1 MTTSANPGVTHV
13 GVLLRPYWM
22 LLVVAIL
29 LGLLGGASVAGL
41 LAVVNRGLYAG
52 AGDVGGLVASF
63 AGLCVL
69 VVIGSVGSDISAN
82 LVGQRII
89 ASLRKSLAAKIL
101 MAPIDQLESYR
112 SHRLIPVLT
121 KDVDAISDFAFFFPA
136 FFVSGV
142 IVAGC
147 LVYLAVLSWPLFL
160 VTSALIALG
169 SFVHFLARRRGMTG
183 FNLARQY
190 EDDLQ
195 KHYRAIAE
203 GAKELRLH
211 RPRRRH
217 VHVDLIE
224 RTVDRISDV
233 QIKAINLLVTARAL
247 GTVLLFL
254 VIGTALVL
262 RPLLWPDSPASV
274 SSGFVLVLLFM
285 RGPIDQLIGMLPS
298 LGRAQVAM
306 RRIADMSDKFATAE
320 ADLLADPAP
329 RPAEQIESIE
339 LRGVSYAFETPS
351 AGQPFTIGPLDLRI
365 RRGEI
370 VFIVGENGSGKTT
383 LIKLLLGLY
392 VPDRGV
398 VLRDGKPVVSDT
410 RDDYRQLF
418 TTVFSDYYLFDTL
431 VQQQGNPRAD
441 LAQHYLDRLDLA
453 HKVSIDGGAFSTTDL
468 STGQRK
474 RLALINAWI
483 EGRPVLVFDE
493 WAADQDPAFR
503 HVFYTELLA
512 DLKRLGKTIVV
523 ISHDDR
529 YFHCAD
535 RIVRLRNGLIDVEP
549 MEEPNDATRRTGP
562 RAVSLHSAAMSHAPA
577 NAGDL

>member
-1 MTTSANPGVTHV
+1 MTSSKPGILHV
-13 GVLLRPYWM
+13 GGLLRPYWI
-22 LLVVAIL
+22 LLAGGIL
-29 LGLLGGASVAGL
+29 LGLVGGASVAGL
-41 LAVVNRGLYAG
+41 LAVVNKGLYAG
-52 AGDVGGLVASF
+52 SGDVGGLIASF

-69 VVIGSVGSDISAN
+69 IVLGSVGSDITAN
-82 LVGQRII
+82 FVGQRII

-112 SHRLIPVLT
+112 AHRLIPVLT
-121 KDVDAISDFAFFFPA
+121 KDVDAVSDFAFFFPA
-136 FFVSGV
+136 FLVSGV

-147 LVYLAVLSWPLFL
+147 LTYLAVLSWPLFL
-160 VTSALIALG
+160 VTAVLIALG
-169 SFVHFLARRRGMTG
+169 SFAHFLARRRGMTG

-195 KHYRAIAE
+195 KHYRTIAE

-211 RPRRRH
+211 RPRRHH
-217 VHVDLIE
+217 VHVDLIQ

-233 QIKAINLLVTARAL
+233 QIKAINLLATARAL
-247 GTVLLFL
+247 ATVMLFL
-254 VIGTALVL
+254 VIGTALIL
-262 RPLLWPDSPASV
+262 RPMLWPDSPSSV

-298 LGRAQVAM
+298 LGRAQIAM
-306 RRIADMSDKFATAE
+306 RRIAELSDRFATAE
-320 ADLLADPAP
+320 TDLLDDPADKVL
-329 RPAEQIESIE
+329 EHVESIE
-339 LRGVSYAFETPS
+339 LRGVTYAFGASS
-351 AGQPFTIGPLDLRI
+351 AEKPFVLGPIDLRI

-392 VPDRGV
+392 VPDYGLL
-398 VLRDGKPVVSDT
+398 LRDGMPVVSET

-431 VQQQGNPRAD
+431 LQQGDHRPEI
-441 LAQHYLDRLDLA
+441 AQRYLDRLELA
-453 HKVSIDGGAFSTTDL
+453 HKVSVDNGAFSTTDL

-493 WAADQDPAFR
+493 WAADQDPVFR

-512 DLKRLGKTIVV
+512 DLKRLGKTIIV

-535 RIVRLRNGLIDVEP
+535 RVVRLRNGRLDEDDP
-549 MEEPNDATRRTGP
+549 DQRRDTP
-562 RAVSLHSAAMSHAPA
+562 RSNRSRALLQDEVASHETSKA
-577 NAGDL
+577 

>member
-1 MTTSANPGVTHV
+1 MMTSSNPGAANV
-13 GVLLRPYWM
+13 GSLLRPYW
-22 LLVVAIL
+22 LLLAAAIL

-52 AGDVGGLVASF
+52 AGDVGSLMASF
-63 AGLCVL
+63 AGLCIL
-69 VVIGSVGSDISAN
+69 IVIGSVGSDISAN
-82 LVGQRII
+82 IVGQRIV

-136 FFVSGV
+136 FLVSGV

-147 LVYLAVLSWPLFL
+147 LIYLAVLSWPLFL
-160 VTSALIALG
+160 VTAALIALG
-169 SFVHFLARRRGMTG
+169 SFVHYLARKRGMTG

-195 KHYRAIAE
+195 KHYRAISD

-211 RPRRRH
+211 RQRRRH
-217 VHVDLIE
+217 VHVDLIG
-224 RTVDRISDV
+224 RTVDRIGDV

-306 RRIADMSDKFATAE
+306 RRIAELSERFTAAE
-320 ADLLADPAP
+320 AELLDDPQD
-329 RPAEQIESIE
+329 RTAEQIESIE
-339 LRGVSYAFETPS
+339 LRGVSYAFPASSSER
-351 AGQPFTIGPLDLRI
+351 PFVIGPIDLRI

-398 VLRDGKPVVSDT
+398 LLRDGNPVVSET

-418 TTVFSDYYLFDTL
+418 TTIFSDYFLFDTL
-431 VQQQGNPRAD
+431 AQQSNQPPD
-441 LAQHYLDRLDLA
+441 LAHRYLDRLELA

-503 HVFYTELLA
+503 QIFYTELLA
-512 DLKRLGKTIVV
+512 DLKRLGKTIIV

-535 RIVRLRNGLIDVEP
+535 RIVRLRDGRIDASDAAERREP
-549 MEEPNDATRRTGP
+549 AQRQRTLTTVLHEPA
-562 RAVSLHSAAMSHAPA
+562 ASLGASKP
-577 NAGDL
+577 

>member
-1 MTTSANPGVTHV
+1 MTTSSDPGIVHA
-13 GVLLRPYWM
+13 GSLLRPYWK
-22 LLVVAIL
+22 LILSGIL
-29 LGLLGGASVAGL
+29 LGLLGGGSVASL

-52 AGDVGGLVASF
+52 AGDVGSLVASF

-69 VVIGSVGSDISAN
+69 IVIGSVGSDISAN
-82 LVGQRII
+82 VVGQRII

-112 SHRLIPVLT
+112 AHRLIPVLT

-136 FFVSGV
+136 FLVSGV

-160 VTSALIALG
+160 ITAALIALG
-169 SFVHFLARRRGMTG
+169 SFAHFRARQRGMSG

-195 KHYRAIAE
+195 KHYRTIAE

-211 RPRRRH
+211 RPRRHH
-217 VHVDLIE
+217 VHVDLIQ
-224 RTVDRISDV
+224 RTVEKISDV
-233 QIKAINLLVTARAL
+233 QIGAINLLVTARAL
-247 GTVLLFL
+247 GTVMLFM

-262 RPLLWPDSPASV
+262 RPLLWPDSPPSV

-306 RRIADMSDKFATAE
+306 RRIAELSERFATAE
-320 ADLLADPAP
+320 QDLLGDPAEAA
-329 RPAEQIESIE
+329 AERIESIE
-339 LRGVSYAFETPS
+339 LRGVAYAFRA
-351 AGQPFTIGPLDLRI
+351 AGGDTSFVLGPIDLRI
-365 RRGEI
+365 RSGET
-370 VFIVGENGSGKTT
+370 VFIVGDNGSGKTT

-392 VPDRGV
+392 VPDDGV
-398 VLRDGKPVVSDT
+398 LLRDGVPVVSAT

-418 TTVFSDYYLFDTL
+418 TTVFADYFLFDTL
-431 VQQQGNPRAD
+431 LQHGGHTPEF
-441 LAQHYLDRLDLA
+441 AQRYLDRLELA
-453 HKVSIDGGAFSTTDL
+453 HKVSVENGAFSTTDL

-474 RLALINAWI
+474 RLALVNAWI

-512 DLKRLGKTIVV
+512 DLKRLGKTIIV

-535 RIVRLRNGLIDVEP
+535 RIVRLRNGRI
-549 MEEPNDATRRTGP
+549 EEEASAPRRE
-562 RAVSLHSAAMSHAPA
+562 RSRSKRSAKAKMQDEVASHAPSRA
-577 NAGDL
+577 

>member
-1 MTTSANPGVTHV
+1 MTTSSNPGIVHA
-13 GVLLRPYWM
+13 GSLLRPYWK
-22 LLVVAIL
+22 LVLCGIL
-29 LGLLGGASVAGL
+29 LGLVGGASVASL

-52 AGDVGGLVASF
+52 SDDVGSLIASF
-63 AGLCVL
+63 VGLCVL
-69 VVIGSVGSDISAN
+69 IVVGSVGSDISAN
-82 LVGQRII
+82 VVGQRII

-112 SHRLIPVLT
+112 THRLIPVLT

-136 FFVSGV
+136 FLVSGV

-160 VTSALIALG
+160 VVAALIALG
-169 SFVHFLARRRGMTG
+169 SFAHFLARRRGMSG

-195 KHYRAIAE
+195 KHYRTIAE

-211 RPRRRH
+211 RPRRHH
-217 VHVDLIE
+217 VHVDLIQ
-224 RTVDRISDV
+224 RTVERISDV
-233 QIKAINLLVTARAL
+233 QISAINLLVTARAL

-262 RPLLWPDSPASV
+262 RPLLWPDSPPSV

-306 RRIADMSDKFATAE
+306 RRIAELSERFATAE
-320 ADLLADPAP
+320 QDLLADPVQATG
-329 RPAEQIESIE
+329 EQIDSIE
-339 LRGVSYAFETPS
+339 LRGVSYAFAPA
-351 AGQPFTIGPLDLRI
+351 AGDKPFVLGPMDLRI
-365 RRGEI
+365 GRGEI

-392 VPDRGV
+392 VPDGGEL
-398 VLRDGKPVVSDT
+398 LRDGVPVVSET

-431 VQQQGNPRAD
+431 LQQSGATPD
-441 LAQHYLDRLDLA
+441 FAQRYLDRLELA
-453 HKVSIDGGAFSTTDL
+453 HKVSVDNGAFSTTDL

-483 EGRPVLVFDE
+483 EERPVLVFDE

-503 HVFYTELLA
+503 HIFYTELLA
-512 DLKRLGKTIVV
+512 DLKRLGKTIIV

-535 RIVRLRNGLIDVEP
+535 RIVRLRNGRIEEDEP
-549 MEEPNDATRRTGP
+549 ARRGEVP
-562 RAVSLHSAAMSHAPA
+562 RAKRSPKSRVKDDVASREPTRA
-577 NAGDL
+577 

>member
-1 MTTSANPGVTHV
+1 MMTSSNPGIAYI
-13 GVLLRPYWM
+13 GGLLRPYWM
-22 LLVVAIL
+22 LVLGGIL
-29 LGLLGGASVAGL
+29 LGLVGGASVAGL
-41 LAVVNRGLYAG
+41 LAVVNKGLYAG
-52 AGDVGGLVASF
+52 SGDVGGLVASF

-69 VVIGSVGSDISAN
+69 IVVGSVGSDISAN
-82 LVGQRII
+82 VVGQRII

-112 SHRLIPVLT
+112 AHRLIPVLT

-136 FFVSGV
+136 FLVSAV

-147 LVYLAVLSWPLFL
+147 LIYLAVLSWPLFL
-160 VTSALIALG
+160 VTAVLIALG
-169 SFVHFLARRRGMTG
+169 SFAHALARRRGMTG
-183 FNLARQY
+183 FHLARQY

-195 KHYRAIAE
+195 KHYRTIAE

-211 RPRRRH
+211 RPRRRY
-217 VHVDLIE
+217 VHVDLIQ

-306 RRIADMSDKFATAE
+306 RRIAELSDRFATAE
-320 ADLLADPAP
+320 TDLLDDPANQV
-329 RPAEQIESIE
+329 AEHIESIE
-339 LRGVSYAFETPS
+339 LRGVSYAFQARAAEK
-351 AGQPFTIGPLDLRI
+351 PFLLGPIDLRI
-365 RRGEI
+365 RRGDT

-392 VPDRGV
+392 VPDDGLL
-398 VLRDGKPVVSDT
+398 LRDGIPVISET

-418 TTVFSDYYLFDTL
+418 TTVFSDYYLFDVL
-431 VQQQGNPRAD
+431 LQQDGHKHEV
-441 LAQHYLDRLDLA
+441 AQRYLNRLELA
-453 HKVSIDGGAFSTTDL
+453 HKVSVENGAFSTTDL

-503 HVFYTELLA
+503 RVFYTELLA
-512 DLKRLGKTIVV
+512 DLKRLGKTIIV

-535 RIVRLRNGLIDVEP
+535 RIVRLRNGRLAEDESDQQRKPARSKRPSKSSPQDDV
-549 MEEPNDATRRTGP
+549 A
-562 RAVSLHSAAMSHAPA
+562 SHQASKV
-577 NAGDL
+577 

>member
-1 MTTSANPGVTHV
+1 MMTSSNPGIVQV
-13 GVLLRPYWM
+13 GGLLRPYWM
-22 LLVVAIL
+22 LLVGGIL
-29 LGLLGGASVAGL
+29 LGLVGGASVAGL
-41 LAVVNRGLYAG
+41 LAVVNKGLYAG
-52 AGDVGGLVASF
+52 SGDVGGLIASF

-69 VVIGSVGSDISAN
+69 IVLGSVGSDIIAN
-82 LVGQRII
+82 SVGQRII

-112 SHRLIPVLT
+112 AHRLIPVLT
-121 KDVDAISDFAFFFPA
+121 KDVDAVSDFAFFFPA
-136 FFVSGV
+136 FLVSGV

-147 LVYLAVLSWPLFL
+147 LIYLALLSWPLFI
-160 VTSALIALG
+160 VTAALIALG
-169 SFVHFLARRRGMTG
+169 SFAHFKARQHGMTG

-195 KHYRAIAE
+195 KHYRTIAE

-217 VHVDLIE
+217 VHVDLIQQ
-224 RTVDRISDV
+224 TVDRISNV
-233 QIKAINLLVTARAL
+233 QIKAINLMATARAL
-247 GTVLLFL
+247 ATVLLFA
-254 VIGTALVL
+254 VIGTALIL

-298 LGRAQVAM
+298 LGRAQVAI
-306 RRIADMSDKFATAE
+306 RRIAELSDRFATAE
-320 ADLLADPAP
+320 LDLLDDPVDQA
-329 RPAEQIESIE
+329 AEHIESIE
-339 LRGVSYAFETPS
+339 LRGVSYAFRDGS
-351 AGQPFTIGPLDLRI
+351 AGKPFMLGPIDLSI

-392 VPDRGV
+392 VPDHGV
-398 VLRDGKPVVSDT
+398 LLRDGMPVVSET

-431 VQQQGNPRAD
+431 LQRGDQRPEI
-441 LAQHYLDRLDLA
+441 AQHYLDRLELA
-453 HKVSIDGGAFSTTDL
+453 HKVSVDNGAFSTTDL

-512 DLKRLGKTIVV
+512 DLKRMGKAIIV

-535 RIVRLRNGLIDVEP
+535 RVVRLRNGRIDEDGANSKR
-549 MEEPNDATRRTGP
+549 ELARSKRRSQ
-562 RAVSLHSAAMSHAPA
+562 SLRQDEVASHEASKA
-577 NAGDL
+577 

>member
-1 MTTSANPGVTHV
+1 MITSSNPGKLHI
-13 GVLLRPYWM
+13 GGLLRPYWK
-22 LLVVAIL
+22 LVLCGIL
-29 LGLLGGASVAGL
+29 LGLVGGASVAGL
-41 LAVVNRGLYAG
+41 LAVVNKGLYAG
-52 AGDVGGLVASF
+52 SGDVGSLIASF

-69 VVIGSVGSDISAN
+69 IVIGSVGSDISAN
-82 LVGQRII
+82 AVGQKIV

-112 SHRLIPVLT
+112 AHRLIPVLT

-136 FFVSGV
+136 FLVSGV
-142 IVAGC
+142 VVAGC
-147 LVYLAVLSWPLFL
+147 LVYLALLSWPLFL
-160 VTSALIALG
+160 VTAALIALG
-169 SFVHFLARRRGMTG
+169 SFAHFRARQRGMSG

-195 KHYRAIAE
+195 KHYRTIAE

-211 RPRRRH
+211 RPRRHH
-217 VHVDLIE
+217 VHVDLIQ

-233 QIKAINLLVTARAL
+233 QIGAINLLVTARAL
-247 GTVLLFL
+247 GTVMLFM

-262 RPLLWPDSPASV
+262 RPLLWPDSPPSV

-306 RRIADMSDKFATAE
+306 RRIADLSERFATAE
-320 ADLLADPAP
+320 QDLLEHPADATTD
-329 RPAEQIESIE
+329 RIESIE
-339 LRGVSYAFETPS
+339 LRGVSYSFQAAANETP
-351 AGQPFTIGPLDLRI
+351 FVLGPVDLRI

-370 VFIVGENGSGKTT
+370 VFIVGDNGSGKTT

-392 VPDRGV
+392 VPDQGQL
-398 VLRDGKPVVSDT
+398 LRDGVPVIGAT

-418 TTVFSDYYLFDTL
+418 TTVFADYYLFDTL
-431 VQQQGNPRAD
+431 LRHDDQAPEG
-441 LAQHYLDRLDLA
+441 AQRYLDRLELA
-453 HKVSIDGGAFSTTDL
+453 HKVSVENGMFSTTDL

-503 HVFYTELLA
+503 QVFYTELLA
-512 DLKRLGKTIVV
+512 DLKRLGKTIIV

-535 RIVRLRNGLIDVEP
+535 RLVRLRNGQLQEDRPTQQRRHARPRRSPASRLQDEGASQEP
-549 MEEPNDATRRTGP
+549 S
-562 RAVSLHSAAMSHAPA
+562 RA
-577 NAGDL
+577 

>member
-1 MTTSANPGVTHV
+1 MTSSNPGIAYV
-13 GVLLRPYWM
+13 GSLLRPYWM
-22 LLVVAIL
+22 LVLGGIL
-29 LGLLGGASVAGL
+29 LGLVGGASVAGL
-41 LAVVNRGLYAG
+41 LAVVNKGLYAG
-52 AGDVGGLVASF
+52 SGDVGGLVASF

-69 VVIGSVGSDISAN
+69 IVLGSVGSDISAN
-82 LVGQRII
+82 VVGQRII

-112 SHRLIPVLT
+112 AHRLIPVLT

-136 FFVSGV
+136 FLVSGV
-142 IVAGC
+142 IVVGC
-147 LVYLAVLSWPLFL
+147 LIYLAVLSWPLFL
-160 VTSALIALG
+160 VTAALIALG
-169 SFVHFLARRRGMTG
+169 SFAHVLARRRGMTG
-183 FNLARQY
+183 FHLARQH

-195 KHYRAIAE
+195 KHYRTIAE

-211 RPRRRH
+211 RPRRRY
-217 VHVDLIE
+217 VHVDLIQE
-224 RTVDRISDV
+224 TVDRISDV

-247 GTVLLFL
+247 GTVMLFL

-262 RPLLWPDSPASV
+262 RPLLWPEGPASV

-306 RRIADMSDKFATAE
+306 RRIAELSDRFATAE
-320 ADLLADPAP
+320 TDLLGDPANQA
-329 RPAEQIESIE
+329 AEHVESIE
-339 LRGVSYAFETPS
+339 LRGVSYAFQAS
-351 AGQPFTIGPLDLRI
+351 AAEKPFVLGPIDLRI

-392 VPDRGV
+392 VPDHGLL
-398 VLRDGKPVVSDT
+398 LRDGVPVVSET

-418 TTVFSDYYLFDTL
+418 TTVFSDYYLFDAL
-431 VQQQGNPRAD
+431 LQQDDHKREV
-441 LAQHYLDRLDLA
+441 AQRYLNRLELA
-453 HKVSIDGGAFSTTDL
+453 HKVSVENGVFSTTDL

-503 HVFYTELLA
+503 RVFYTELLA
-512 DLKRLGKTIVV
+512 DLKRLGKTIIV

-535 RIVRLRNGLIDVEP
+535 RIVRLRDGRIDEDESDQQRKPV
-549 MEEPNDATRRTGP
+549 
-562 RAVSLHSAAMSHAPA
+562 RAKRPPKSSPQDRAASHEASKV
-577 NAGDL
+577 

>member
-1 MTTSANPGVTHV
+1 MMTSPNPGAANA
-13 GVLLRPYWM
+13 GSLLRPYWPH
-22 LLVVAIL
+22 LVAAIL

-41 LAVVNRGLYAG
+41 LAVVNRGLYARP
-52 AGDVGGLVASF
+52 GDIGGLVASF

-69 VVIGSVGSDISAN
+69 IVVGSVGSDISAN
-82 LVGQRII
+82 IVGQRIV
-89 ASLRKSLAAKIL
+89 ASLRKSLTAKIL

-136 FFVSGV
+136 FLVSGA

-147 LVYLAVLSWPLFL
+147 LIYLAVLSWPLFL
-160 VTSALIALG
+160 VTAALIALG
-169 SFVHFLARRRGMTG
+169 SFVHYLARKRGMSG

-195 KHYRAIAE
+195 KHYRAISD

-211 RPRRRH
+211 RQRRRH
-217 VHVDLIE
+217 VHVDLIG
-224 RTVDRISDV
+224 RTVDRIGDV

-254 VIGTALVL
+254 VIGTTLVL

-306 RRIADMSDKFATAE
+306 RRIAELSDRFTTAE
-320 ADLLADPAP
+320 AELLDNPQD
-329 RPAEQIESIE
+329 RTAEQIESIE
-339 LRGVSYAFETPS
+339 LRGVSYAFPASSSER
-351 AGQPFTIGPLDLRI
+351 PFSIGPIDLRI
-365 RRGEI
+365 RRGET

-398 VLRDGKPVVSDT
+398 LLRDGSPVVSET

-418 TTVFSDYYLFDTL
+418 TTIFSDYFLFDTL
-431 VQQQGNPRAD
+431 AQQSGQRPE
-441 LAQHYLDRLDLA
+441 LAQRYLDRLELA

-503 HVFYTELLA
+503 HVFYTELLT
-512 DLKRLGKTIVV
+512 DLKRLGKTIIV

-535 RIVRLRNGLIDVEP
+535 RIVRLRDGRIDASDPTERREP
-549 MEEPNDATRRTGP
+549 AQRQRTLTT
-562 RAVSLHSAAMSHAPA
+562 VMQESAAPLGASKP
-577 NAGDL
+577 

>member
-1 MTTSANPGVTHV
+1 MITSSDPGKVNIA
-13 GVLLRPYWM
+13 GLLRPYWK
-22 LLVVAIL
+22 LVLCGIL
-29 LGLLGGASVAGL
+29 LGLVGGASVASL
-41 LAVVNRGLYAG
+41 LAVVNKGLYAG
-52 AGDVGGLVASF
+52 SGDVGSLIASF

-69 VVIGSVGSDISAN
+69 IVIGSVGSDISAN
-82 LVGQRII
+82 VVGQKIV

-101 MAPIDQLESYR
+101 MAPIDQLESYPA
-112 SHRLIPVLT
+112 HRLIPVLT

-136 FFVSGV
+136 FLVSGV
-142 IVAGC
+142 VVAGC

-160 VTSALIALG
+160 VTAALIALG
-169 SFVHFLARRRGMTG
+169 SFAHFRARQRGMAG

-195 KHYRAIAE
+195 KHYRTIAE

-211 RPRRRH
+211 RPRRHH
-217 VHVDLIE
+217 VHADLIQ

-233 QIKAINLLVTARAL
+233 QISAINLLVTARAL
-247 GTVLLFL
+247 GTVMLFM

-262 RPLLWPDSPASV
+262 RPLLWPDSPPSV

-306 RRIADMSDKFATAE
+306 RRIADLSERFATAE
-320 ADLLADPAP
+320 QDLLEH
-329 RPAEQIESIE
+329 PAEAMTDQIESIE
-339 LRGVSYAFETPS
+339 LRGVSYSFQAAANETS
-351 AGQPFTIGPLDLRI
+351 FVLGPVDLRI

-370 VFIVGENGSGKTT
+370 VFIVGDNGSGKTT

-392 VPDRGV
+392 VPDHGQL
-398 VLRDGKPVVSDT
+398 LRDGVPVVGAT

-418 TTVFSDYYLFDTL
+418 TTVFADYYLFDTL
-431 VQQQGNPRAD
+431 LKQAD
-441 LAQHYLDRLDLA
+441 QAPEGAQRYLDRLELA
-453 HKVSIDGGAFSTTDL
+453 HKVSVENGVFSTTNL

-474 RLALINAWI
+474 RLALVNAWI

-512 DLKRLGKTIVV
+512 DLKRLGKTIIV

-535 RIVRLRNGLIDVEP
+535 RLVRLRNGRLEEDGPAQQRGPARPRRSPKSRLQDESTSHEP
-549 MEEPNDATRRTGP
+549 S
-562 RAVSLHSAAMSHAPA
+562 RA
-577 NAGDL
+577 

>member
-1 MTTSANPGVTHV
+1 MTTASDPGIAHA
-13 GVLLRPYWM
+13 GSLLRPYWK
-22 LLVVAIL
+22 LVLCGLL
-29 LGLLGGASVAGL
+29 LGLVGGGSVASL
-41 LAVVNRGLYAG
+41 LAVVNKGLYAG
-52 AGDVGGLVASF
+52 SGDIGSLVATF
-63 AGLCVL
+63 AGLCAL
-69 VVIGSVGSDISAN
+69 IVIGSVGSDISAN
-82 LVGQRII
+82 VVGQRIV

-112 SHRLIPVLT
+112 AHRLIPVLT

-136 FFVSGV
+136 FLVSGV

-160 VTSALIALG
+160 VTAALIALG
-169 SFVHFLARRRGMTG
+169 SLAHVRARQRGMSG

-195 KHYRAIAE
+195 KHYRTIAE

-211 RPRRRH
+211 RPRRHH
-217 VHVDLIE
+217 VHVDLIQ
-224 RTVDRISDV
+224 RTVERISDV
-233 QIKAINLLVTARAL
+233 QISAINLLVTARAL

-254 VIGTALVL
+254 VIGTALLL
-262 RPLLWPDSPASV
+262 RPLLWPDSPPSV

-306 RRIADMSDKFATAE
+306 RRIAELSEHFATAE
-320 ADLLADPAP
+320 RDLLDEPSQ
-329 RPAEQIESIE
+329 RLGERIDSIE
-339 LRGVSYAFETPS
+339 LRGVSYAFQAAS
-351 AGQPFTIGPLDLRI
+351 GDKSFVLGPIDLRI
-365 RRGEI
+365 SRGEI

-392 VPDRGV
+392 VPDDGV
-398 VLRDGKPVVSDT
+398 LLRDGTPVLSET

-418 TTVFSDYYLFDTL
+418 TTVFSDYFLFDSLLQDGVET
-431 VQQQGNPRAD
+431 PE
-441 LAQHYLDRLDLA
+441 LARRYLDRLELA
-453 HKVSIDGGAFSTTDL
+453 HKVSIENGAFSTTDL

-512 DLKRLGKTIVV
+512 DLKRLGKTIIV

-535 RIVRLRNGLIDVEP
+535 RIVRLRDGRIHEDGPVQTAEIARARRSSKSRRQHDVASHQP
-549 MEEPNDATRRTGP
+549 S
-562 RAVSLHSAAMSHAPA
+562 RA
-577 NAGDL
+577 

>member
-1 MTTSANPGVTHV
+1 MTTSSNPGIVHA
-13 GVLLRPYWM
+13 GSLLRPYWK
-22 LLVVAIL
+22 LVLCGIV
-29 LGLLGGASVAGL
+29 LGLVGGASVASL

-52 AGDVGGLVASF
+52 SDDVGSLIASF

-69 VVIGSVGSDISAN
+69 IVVGSVGSDISAN
-82 LVGQRII
+82 VVGQRII

-112 SHRLIPVLT
+112 THRLIPVLT

-136 FFVSGV
+136 FLVSGV

-160 VTSALIALG
+160 VVAVLIALG
-169 SFVHFLARRRGMTG
+169 SSAHFLARRRGMSG

-195 KHYRAIAE
+195 KHYRTIAE

-211 RPRRRH
+211 RSRRHH
-217 VHVDLIE
+217 VHVDLIQ
-224 RTVDRISDV
+224 RTVERISDV
-233 QIKAINLLVTARAL
+233 QISAINLLVTARAL

-262 RPLLWPDSPASV
+262 RPLLWPDSPPSV

-306 RRIADMSDKFATAE
+306 RRIAELSERFATAE
-320 ADLLADPAP
+320 QDLLAEPAQGSGE
-329 RPAEQIESIE
+329 RIDSIE
-339 LRGVSYAFETPS
+339 LRGVTYAFPAAAS
-351 AGQPFTIGPLDLRI
+351 DRPFVLGPMDLRI
-365 RRGEI
+365 SRGEI

-392 VPDRGV
+392 VPDSGV
-398 VLRDGKPVVSDT
+398 LLRDGVPVVSET

-431 VQQQGNPRAD
+431 LQQSGATPD
-441 LAQHYLDRLDLA
+441 FAQRYLDRLELA
-453 HKVSIDGGAFSTTDL
+453 HKVSVENGTFSTTDL

-474 RLALINAWI
+474 RLALVNAWI

-512 DLKRLGKTIVV
+512 DLKRLGKTIIV

-535 RIVRLRNGLIDVEP
+535 RIVRLRNGQIEEDEPAQRGELSRAKRTPKSRVKDDVASHEP
-549 MEEPNDATRRTGP
+549 TR
-562 RAVSLHSAAMSHAPA
+562 A
-577 NAGDL
+577 

>member
-1 MTTSANPGVTHV
+1 MTTSSNPAAVHLG
-13 GVLLRPYWM
+13 GLLRPYWK
-22 LLVVAIL
+22 LVLAAIL
-29 LGLLGGASVAGL
+29 LGLVGGASVAGL
-41 LAVVNRGLYAG
+41 LAVVNKGLYAG
-52 AGDVGGLVASF
+52 SGDVGHLVASF

-69 VVIGSVGSDISAN
+69 IVIGSVGSDISAN
-82 LVGQRII
+82 IVGQRII
-89 ASLRKSLAAKIL
+89 AALRKSLASRIL
-101 MAPIDQLESYR
+101 MAPIDELESYR
-112 SHRLIPVLT
+112 AHRLIPVLT

-136 FFVSGV
+136 FLVSGV
-142 IVAGC
+142 VVTGC

-160 VTSALIALG
+160 VTATLIVLG
-169 SFVHFLARRRGMTG
+169 SLAHARARQRGISG

-195 KHYRAIAE
+195 RHYRTIAE

-211 RPRRRH
+211 RPRRHH
-217 VHVDLIE
+217 VHVDLIQ
-224 RTVDRISDV
+224 RTVEQISDV
-233 QIKAINLLVTARAL
+233 QISAINLLVTARAL
-247 GTVLLFL
+247 GTVMLFG

-262 RPLLWPDSPASV
+262 RPLLWPDSPPAV
-274 SSGFVLVLLFM
+274 SSGFVLILLFM

-298 LGRAQVAM
+298 LGKAQVAM
-306 RRIADMSDKFATAE
+306 RRIAELSDRFAAAE
-320 ADLLADPAP
+320 DDLLAAPAD
-329 RPAEQIESIE
+329 RPAELTHSIA
-339 LRGVSYAFETPS
+339 LRGITYAFDAS
-351 AGQPFTIGPLDLRI
+351 AGGTSFALGPIDLRI
-365 RRGEI
+365 GRGEI

-392 VPDRGV
+392 VPDQGQ
-398 VLRDGKPVVSDT
+398 VLRDGVAVEAQS

-431 VQQQGNPRAD
+431 LRNGDQAPEA
-441 LAQHYLDRLDLA
+441 AQRYLDRLELA
-453 HKVSIDGGAFSTTDL
+453 HKVSVENGTFSTTDL

-503 HVFYTELLA
+503 HIFYTELLA
-512 DLKRLGKTIVV
+512 DLKRLGKTIIV

-535 RIVRLRNGLIDVEP
+535 RIVRLRNGRLDEDGADHRQELPSPRLAPRSSVQDDVATH
-549 MEEPNDATRRTGP
+549 EES
-562 RAVSLHSAAMSHAPA
+562 RA
-577 NAGDL
+577 

>member
-1 MTTSANPGVTHV
+1 MMTSSNPGIIHV
-13 GVLLRPYWM
+13 GGLLRPYWK
-22 LLVVAIL
+22 LVLTGIL
-29 LGLLGGASVAGL
+29 LGLVGGASVASL

-52 AGDVGGLVASF
+52 SGDVSSLVASF
-63 AGLCVL
+63 AGLCILIVL
-69 VVIGSVGSDISAN
+69 GSVGSDISAN
-82 LVGQRII
+82 VVGQRII

-112 SHRLIPVLT
+112 AHRLIPVLT

-136 FFVSGV
+136 FLVSGV
-142 IVAGC
+142 VVAGC

-160 VTSALIALG
+160 VTAALIALG
-169 SFVHFLARRRGMTG
+169 SFAHFRARQRGMSG

-195 KHYRAIAE
+195 KHYRTIAE

-211 RPRRRH
+211 RPRRQH
-217 VHVDLIE
+217 VHVDLIQ

-233 QIKAINLLVTARAL
+233 QISAINLLVTARAL

-262 RPLLWPDSPASV
+262 RPLLWPDSPPSV

-306 RRIADMSDKFATAE
+306 RRIAELSDRFATAE
-320 ADLLADPAP
+320 PDLLDDLANHD
-329 RPAEQIESIE
+329 AERIESIE
-339 LRGVSYAFETPS
+339 LRGVSYAFQAAADGPS
-351 AGQPFTIGPLDLRI
+351 FMLGPIDLRI

-370 VFIVGENGSGKTT
+370 LFIVGDNGSGKTT
-383 LIKLLLGLY
+383 MIKLLLGLY
-392 VPDRGV
+392 VPDRGML
-398 VLRDGKPVVSDT
+398 LRDGIPVTGET

-431 VQQQGNPRAD
+431 LQPDGPAPEF
-441 LAQHYLDRLDLA
+441 AQRYLDRLELA
-453 HKVSIDGGAFSTTDL
+453 HKVSVTNGAFSTTDL

-474 RLALINAWI
+474 RLALVNAWI

-503 HVFYTELLA
+503 HIFYTELLA
-512 DLKRLGKTIVV
+512 DLRRLGKTIIV

-535 RIVRLRNGLIDVEP
+535 RIVRLSNGQLAELEAAQQREP
-549 MEEPNDATRRTGP
+549 ARPKPSPKTSLQDEGAAHATS
-562 RAVSLHSAAMSHAPA
+562 RA
-577 NAGDL
+577 

>member
-1 MTTSANPGVTHV
+1 MMTSSDPGIVHV
-13 GVLLRPYWM
+13 GSLLRPYWK
-22 LLVVAIL
+22 LVLCAIL
-29 LGLLGGASVAGL
+29 LGLVGGASVAGL
-41 LAVVNRGLYAG
+41 LAVVNKGLYAG
-52 AGDVGGLVASF
+52 SADVGSLIASF

-69 VVIGSVGSDISAN
+69 IVIGSVGSDISAN
-82 LVGQRII
+82 VVGQRII

-101 MAPIDQLESYR
+101 TAPIDELESYR
-112 SHRLIPVLT
+112 THRLIPVLT

-136 FFVSGV
+136 FLVSGV
-142 IVAGC
+142 VVAGC

-160 VTSALIALG
+160 VTAALIALG
-169 SFVHFLARRRGMTG
+169 SFAHFRARQRGMSG
-183 FNLARQY
+183 FHLARQY

-195 KHYRAIAE
+195 KHYRTIAE

-211 RPRRRH
+211 RPRRHH
-217 VHVDLIE
+217 VHVDLIQ
-224 RTVDRISDV
+224 RTVDKISDV
-233 QIKAINLLVTARAL
+233 QIGAINLLVTARAL

-262 RPLLWPDSPASV
+262 RPLLWPDSPPSV

-306 RRIADMSDKFATAE
+306 RRIAELSERFATAE
-320 ADLLADPAP
+320 SDLLDVSANRTTD
-329 RPAEQIESIE
+329 QIESIE
-339 LRGVSYAFETPS
+339 LRGVSYSFQAAS
-351 AGQPFTIGPLDLRI
+351 AERPFVLGPIDLRI

-392 VPDRGV
+392 VPDQGLL
-398 VLRDGKPVVSDT
+398 LRDGVPVVGES

-431 VQQQGNPRAD
+431 LRQGDQTPEI
-441 LAQHYLDRLDLA
+441 AQRYLDRLELA
-453 HKVSIDGGAFSTTDL
+453 HKVAVENGAFSTTDL

-503 HVFYTELLA
+503 QIFYTELLA
-512 DLKRLGKTIVV
+512 DLKRLGKTIIV

-535 RIVRLRNGLIDVEP
+535 RIVRLRDGRL
-549 MEEPNDATRRTGP
+549 EEDGSEQQHEIA
-562 RAVSLHSAAMSHAPA
+562 RAKRLSRP
-577 NAGDL
+577 

>member
-1 MTTSANPGVTHV
+1 MMTSSKPGIVHIE
-13 GVLLRPYWM
+13 GLLRPYRM
-22 LLVVAIL
+22 LLIGGIL
-29 LGLLGGASVAGL
+29 LGLVGGASVAGL
-41 LAVVNRGLYAG
+41 LAVVNKGLYAG
-52 AGDVGGLVASF
+52 SGDVGSLIASF

-69 VVIGSVGSDISAN
+69 IVLGSVGSDIIAN
-82 LVGQRII
+82 SVGQRII

-101 MAPIDQLESYR
+101 MAPIDQLEAYR
-112 SHRLIPVLT
+112 THRLIPVLT
-121 KDVDAISDFAFFFPA
+121 KDVDAVSDFAFFFPA
-136 FFVSGV
+136 FLVSGV

-147 LVYLAVLSWPLFL
+147 LIYLAVLSWPLFL
-160 VTSALIALG
+160 VTAVLIALG
-169 SFVHFLARRRGMTG
+169 TFAHFKARQHGMTG

-195 KHYRAIAE
+195 KHYRTIAE

-211 RPRRRH
+211 RQRRRH
-217 VHVDLIE
+217 VHVDLIQQ
-224 RTVDRISDV
+224 TVDRISNV
-233 QIKAINLLVTARAL
+233 QIKAINLLATARAL
-247 GTVLLFL
+247 ATVLLFF

-262 RPLLWPDSPASV
+262 RPLLWSDSPASV

-285 RGPIDQLIGMLPS
+285 RGPIEQLVGMLPS

-306 RRIADMSDKFATAE
+306 RRIAELSDLFATAE
-320 ADLLADPAP
+320 LDLLDDSVGHI
-329 RPAEQIESIE
+329 AEHIESIE
-339 LRGVSYAFETPS
+339 LRGVTYAFRTASTEK
-351 AGQPFTIGPLDLRI
+351 PFVLGPIDLSI
-365 RRGEI
+365 RHGEI
-370 VFIVGENGSGKTT
+370 VFIAGENGSGKTT

-392 VPDRGV
+392 VPDQGL
-398 VLRDGKPVVSDT
+398 VLRDGVPVVSET

-431 VQQQGNPRAD
+431 LQRGDQRPEI
-441 LAQHYLDRLDLA
+441 AQRYLDRLELA
-453 HKVSIDGGAFSTTDL
+453 HRVSIDNGAFSTTDL

-512 DLKRLGKTIVV
+512 DLKRLGKAIIV

-535 RIVRLRNGLIDVEP
+535 RIVRLRNGRIDGDGPNPKPEP
-549 MEEPNDATRRTGP
+549 IRAKHRRQ
-562 RAVSLHSAAMSHAPA
+562 ASQDEAASHEISKA
-577 NAGDL
+577 

>member
-1 MTTSANPGVTHV
+1 MMTPSNPGVASV
-13 GVLLRPYWM
+13 GSLLRPYW
-22 LLVVAIL
+22 LLLAAAIL

-63 AGLCVL
+63 AGLCIL
-69 VVIGSVGSDISAN
+69 IVIGSVGSDISAN
-82 LVGQRII
+82 VVGQRIV

-136 FFVSGV
+136 FLVSGV

-147 LVYLAVLSWPLFL
+147 LIYLAVLSWPLFL
-160 VTSALIALG
+160 VTAALIALG
-169 SFVHFLARRRGMTG
+169 SFVHYLARKRGMMG
-183 FNLARQY
+183 FTLARQY

-195 KHYRAIAE
+195 KHYRAISE

-217 VHVDLIE
+217 VHVDLIG
-224 RTVDRISDV
+224 RTVDRIGNV

-306 RRIADMSDKFATAE
+306 RRIAELSDRFTAAE
-320 ADLLADPAP
+320 AGLLDDPQDRTAD
-329 RPAEQIESIE
+329 QIESIE
-339 LRGVSYAFETPS
+339 LRGVSYAFPASSSER
-351 AGQPFTIGPLDLRI
+351 PFTIGPIDLRI

-398 VLRDGKPVVSDT
+398 LLRDGSPVVNET

-418 TTVFSDYYLFDTL
+418 TTIFSDYFLFDTL
-431 VQQQGNPRAD
+431 AQQSSQRPE
-441 LAQHYLDRLDLA
+441 LAQRYLDRLELA

-503 HVFYTELLA
+503 QIFYTELLA
-512 DLKRLGKTIVV
+512 DLKRLGKTIIV

-535 RIVRLRNGLIDVEP
+535 RIVRLRDGRIDASDAAERREP
-549 MEEPNDATRRTGP
+549 AQRPRTLTTVMQEPAP
-562 RAVSLHSAAMSHAPA
+562 SLGASNP
-577 NAGDL
+577 

>member
-1 MTTSANPGVTHV
+1 MMTSSNPGLANV
-13 GVLLRPYWM
+13 GSLLRPYWL
-22 LLVVAIL
+22 LLVAAIL

-52 AGDVGGLVASF
+52 PGDVGGLVASF

-69 VVIGSVGSDISAN
+69 IVVGSVGSDISAN
-82 LVGQRII
+82 VVGQRIV

-136 FFVSGV
+136 FLVSGV

-147 LVYLAVLSWPLFL
+147 LIYLAVLSWPLFL
-160 VTSALIALG
+160 VTAALIALG
-169 SFVHFLARRRGMTG
+169 SFVHYLARKRGMTG

-195 KHYRAIAE
+195 KHYRAISE
-203 GAKELRLH
+203 GAKELRLN

-217 VHVDLIE
+217 VHVDLIGQ
-224 RTVDRISDV
+224 TVDRIGDV

-254 VIGTALVL
+254 VIGTTLVL

-306 RRIADMSDKFATAE
+306 RRIAELSDRFTTEEAELLDDPQDRTA
-320 ADLLADPAP
+320 D
-329 RPAEQIESIE
+329 QIESIE
-339 LRGVSYAFETPS
+339 LRGVSYAFPASSSER
-351 AGQPFTIGPLDLRI
+351 PFAIGPIDLHI

-398 VLRDGKPVVSDT
+398 LLRDGSPVVSET

-418 TTVFSDYYLFDTL
+418 TTVFSDYFLFDTL
-431 VQQQGNPRAD
+431 AQQSNQRSEI
-441 LAQHYLDRLDLA
+441 AQRYLDRLELA
-453 HKVSIDGGAFSTTDL
+453 HKVSIEGGAFSTTDL

-503 HVFYTELLA
+503 QIFYTELLA
-512 DLKRLGKTIVV
+512 DLKRLGKTIIV

-535 RIVRLRNGLIDVEP
+535 RIVRLRDGRIDASDAAERREP
-549 MEEPNDATRRTGP
+549 AQSQRTLTTVLQEP
-562 RAVSLHSAAMSHAPA
+562 APLLGA
-577 NAGDL
+577 SNP